1 VDISLTR
8 LRNRA
13 EREQHHRHDV
23 CCIARLP
30 TAVGVLQPC
39 LRRIYPANFNGNR
52 ILAIRPVLSWAT
64 MIVSDFRCFGLPP
77 KSGLWRGSQ
86 HLQRCGGC
94 GLASSLA

>member
-1 VDISLTR
+1 MFAASL
-8 LRNRA
+8 
-13 EREQHHRHDV
+13 V
-23 CCIARLP
+23 CRRLP
-30 TAVGVLQPC
+30 GVLQPC

-86 HLQRCGGC
+86 YLQRCGGC